1 MGNNGRGERGERPRV
16 TIHYAQTLDGR
27 IATRTGQSQWIS
39 GEASLR
45 LAHELRA
52 AHQAVMVGVGTILAD
67 DPRLTVRLV
76 EGPSPRRIVVD
87 STLRLPLD
95 AHVLTDGAVDTIVAT
110 TPRAPED
117 RIMGVRCRGADVV
130 VVPADARGR
139 VDLGQLLRGLAA
151 RGITA
156 LLIEGG
162 RELITSALRARLVDR
177 LVVCIAPKVIGAGV
191 EAVGDLHIGHMSEAL
206 TFARVRVTT
215 VGEDVVF
222 DGQLQPAPR

>member
-52 AHQAVMVGVGTILAD
+52 AHQAVMVGVGTIFAD
-67 DPRLTVRLV
+67 NPRLTVRLV

-95 AHVLTDGAVDTIVAT
+95 AHVLTDGAADTILAT
-110 TPRAPED
+110 TARAPES
-117 RIMGVRCRGADVV
+117 RLQALRERGAEVLV
-130 VVPADARGR
+130 LKQDA
-139 VDLGQLLRGLAA
+139 
-151 RGITA
+151 
-156 LLIEGG
+156 E
-162 RELITSALRARLVDR
+162 
-177 LVVCIAPKVIGAGV
+177 
-191 EAVGDLHIGHMSEAL
+191 
-206 TFARVRVTT
+206 
-215 VGEDVVF
+215 
-222 DGQLQPAPR
+222 

>member
-1 MGNNGRGERGERPRV
+1 MSDNPPAEHRERPRV
-16 TIHYAQTLDGR
+16 TMHYAQTLDGR
-27 IATRTGQSQWIS
+27 IATRTGHSQWIS

-52 AHQAVMVGVGTILAD
+52 AHQAVMVGAGTILAD
-67 DPRLTVRLV
+67 NPRLTVRLV
-76 EGPSPRRIVVD
+76 DGTSPRRIVVD
-87 STLRLPLD
+87 STLRVPLE
-95 AHVLTDGAVDTIVAT
+95 AHVLTDGAADTIVAT

-117 RIMGVRCRGADVV
+117 RIMAVRRRGADVV
-130 VVPADARGR
+130 VVPADAAGR
-139 VDLGQLLRGLAA
+139 VDLDELLSRLAA

-177 LVVCIAPKVIGAGV
+177 LVVCVAPKVIGAGV

-206 TFARVRVTT
+206 TFARVSVTT
-215 VGEDVVF
+215 VGEDVIF
-222 DGQLQPAPR
+222 DGQLQPTPR

>member
-1 MGNNGRGERGERPRV
+1 MSDNPPAEHGERPRV

-27 IATRTGQSQWIS
+27 IATCTGQSQWIS

-67 DPRLTVRLV
+67 NPRLTVRLV
-76 EGPSPRRIVVD
+76 DGTSPRRIVVA
-87 STLRLPLD
+87 STLRVPLD
-95 AHVLTDGAVDTIVAT
+95 AHVLTDGAADTIVAT

-117 RIMGVRCRGADVV
+117 RITAVRRQGADVV
-130 VVPADARGR
+130 VVPADAGGR
-139 VDLGQLLRGLAA
+139 VDLGQLLRRLAA

-177 LVVCIAPKVIGAGV
+177 LVVCIAPKVIDSGV
-191 EAVGDLHIGHMSEAL
+191 EAIGDLHIGHMSEAL

-215 VGEDVVF
+215 VGEDVIF
-222 DGQLQPAPR
+222 DGQLQPGPL

>member
-1 MGNNGRGERGERPRV
+1 MSDNPPAEYGERPRV

-27 IATRTGQSQWIS
+27 IATRSGQSQWIS

-67 DPRLTVRLV
+67 NPRLTVRLID
-76 EGPSPRRIVVD
+76 GRSPRRIVVD
-87 STLRLPLD
+87 STLRVPLES
-95 AHVLTDGAVDTIVAT
+95 HVLTDGAADTIVAT

-117 RIMGVRCRGADVV
+117 RIMAVRRQGADVV
-130 VVPADARGR
+130 VVPQDAGGR
-139 VDLGQLLRGLAA
+139 VDLGELLRRLAA

-177 LVVCIAPKVIGAGV
+177 LVVCVAPKVIGAGI

-206 TFARVRVTT
+206 TFARVSVTT
-215 VGEDVVF
+215 VGEDVIF
-222 DGQLQPAPR
+222 DGQLQPAPL